1 MFSVQPFLRGIC
13 KGHSWTK
20 YNVFTSNEQSKNK
33 KASSFII
40 ESKTIKFRNLEI
52 NLTKE
57 LLDLNTENY
66 KISLEQ

>member
-1 MFSVQPFLRGIC
+1 
-13 KGHSWTK
+13 
-20 YNVFTSNEQSKNK
+20 VFTSNEQSKNK

-66 KISLEQ
+66 KMSLEQ